1 MTFQKP
7 LKWLMISEYLMQREK
22 TSNGTTLIRGSACAY
37 RGIQKGGTT
46 YLVRLKEFCYNL

>member
-1 MTFQKP
+1 
-7 LKWLMISEYLMQREK
+7 MQREK
-22 TSNGTTLIRGSACAY
+22 ISNGITLIQGSACAY

>member
-1 MTFQKP
+1 MQHETTS
-7 LKWLMISEYLMQREK
+7 SE
-22 TSNGTTLIRGSACAY
+22 TTLIQGNAYAY